1 MMVSPASRMLS
12 AISLGVFCRSAP
24 STNAIIRSRKVSPGL
39 EVMRTLITSESTRV
53 PPVTADRSPP
63 ASRITGADSPV
74 IADSSTEATP
84 SMISPSEG
92 INSPADTWTRSPVL
106 SLELGTSSV
115 EPLPRILWAKV
126 SDRAWRKVSAWALPR
141 PSAIASAKLANST
154 VNQSHKVICK
164 LNLKSEPPL
173 KSRAV
178 VITLP
183 ISTTNMTGF
192 PIIFSGLSFRNES
205 QIARLT
211 IFHSQTAFDFFAIS
225 SPSAISRQ
233 LSAHSPPAAKA
244 ANRCRLDGTA
254 RSRALSNQLNSEA
267 SASCFSLQPP
277 TSNCNSRSHGL
288 YQTKWPCASIAVTA
302 NKPNADSGLTPVSVS
317 RSKCFSCHHLQLFQ
331 NRSQTKCWK
340 KCQRSDYENRSDQ
353 KHTKKRRRDREG
365 TERRRNVF

>member
-1 MMVSPASRMLS
+1 M
-12 AISLGVFCRSAP
+12 
-24 STNAIIRSRKVSPGL
+24 RSRNVSPGFD
-39 EVMRTLITSESTRV
+39 VMRTLISSERTRV
-53 PPVTADRSPP
+53 PPVTAERSPP

-92 INSPADTWTRSPVL
+92 IHSPADTWTRSPVL

-154 VNQSHKVICK
+154 VNQSHRVICK

-205 QIARLT
+205 QIARFT
-211 IFHSQTAFDFFAIS
+211 IFHSQTAFDFLAINLAIS
-225 SPSAISRQ
+225 FQLDQRT
-233 LSAHSPPAAKA
+233 LSAGVILLKS
-244 ANRCRLDGTA
+244 
-254 RSRALSNQLNSEA
+254 
-267 SASCFSLQPP
+267 FS
-277 TSNCNSRSHGL
+277 T
-288 YQTKWPCASIAVTA
+288 TTVE
-302 NKPNADSGLTPVSVS
+302 
-317 RSKCFSCHHLQLFQ
+317 LQLPPKPP
-331 NRSQTKCWK
+331 RP
-340 KCQRSDYENRSDQ
+340 DQ
-353 KHTKKRRRDREG
+353 MAMRLGESHKPIPTRMRK
-365 TERRRNVF
+365 